1 MRAYYKNF
9 IIEQDETIDTELYYI
24 RREDGKKFFTPIFA
38 IDVYIDSLQG
48 SFFEAINYVD
58 AITA

>member
-1 MRAYYKNF
+1 MRAYYKDF

-24 RREDGKKFFTPIFA
+24 RREDGKRFFTSVFGM
-38 IDVYIDSLQG
+38 DVYIDSIEG
-48 SFFEAINYVD
+48 IFFDAIHYVD